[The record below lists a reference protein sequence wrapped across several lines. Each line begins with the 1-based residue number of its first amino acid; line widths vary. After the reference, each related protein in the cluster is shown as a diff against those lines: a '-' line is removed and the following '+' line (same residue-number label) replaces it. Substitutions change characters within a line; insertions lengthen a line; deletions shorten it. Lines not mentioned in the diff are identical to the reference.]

1 MKEFDTNFVE
11 SLSDNSVYDLFKLFI
26 YLDILKKIDSFVLSF
41 NFSFL

>member
-11 SLSDNSVYDLFKLFI
+11 SLSDNSVYALFKLFI